1 MQLTQHNDVE
11 RTSRSG
17 NSMAWGNMVA
27 NLQKIKAKSVRLTA
41 GVSEPT
47 SSLSWEKGSSYN

>member
-47 SSLSWEKGSSYN
+47 SSLS